1 MNVGFTQN
9 EAKTYLALIELGESK
24 SGKLC
29 KYLNI
34 ASSHIY
40 RILESLIK
48 KGVVSV
54 KISNNVKIFR
64 PNDPSTLNELFI
76 KKQYELEQQKMT
88 IQQTIQV
95 LKKLPKQK
103 ETFSDYKY
111 FEGVSG
117 IRAMWLEINELLVP
131 NTTVEIY
138 ISTLESWEQFNVFY
152 LDHHKIRVSKNVRLR
167 MIVPKN
173 SKVASFVKQ
182 RKDIGLIEIKYVKD
196 TNQSEF
202 GIYGDLL
209 MLQDTSK
216 ATKNPRSFL
225 IKDVI
230 FAQTFRGIFDK
241 LWGLAK

>member
-1 MNVGFTQN
+1 M
-9 EAKTYLALIELGESK
+9 
-24 SGKLC
+24 
-29 KYLNI
+29 
-34 ASSHIY
+34 
-40 RILESLIK
+40 
-48 KGVVSV
+48 
-54 KISNNVKIFR
+54 
-64 PNDPSTLNELFI
+64 
-76 KKQYELEQQKMT
+76 
-88 IQQTIQV
+88 
-95 LKKLPKQK
+95 
-103 ETFSDYKY
+103 
-111 FEGVSG
+111 
-117 IRAMWLEINELLVP
+117 
-131 NTTVEIY
+131 
-138 ISTLESWEQFNVFY
+138 FY

-230 FAQTFRGIFDK
+230 FCTNFLCKFKTCIIS
-241 LWGLAK
+241 